1 MKYYPRNKEHVGLF
15 KQRGR
20 PPLHRIRCM
29 HVVKAMLDAGDLIT
43 VGQVHK
49 RVAIGAPA
57 QTYTVMNYFLTAG
70 LTTAPLVGAPHINQF
85 KVSCADTWAAT
96 IHKLS
101 EIEKLL

>member
-1 MKYYPRNKEHVGLF
+1 MKFYTRNKEHVGLF

-29 HVVKAMLDAGDLIT
+29 HVIQAMLNADELVT

-49 RVAIGAPA
+49 RVATGAPA

-70 LTTAPLVGAPHINQF
+70 LTTAPLVGAPHIKQF
-85 KVSCADTWAAT
+85 EVACPTTWTAT
-96 IHKLS
+96 TRELI
-101 EIEKLL
+101 EIEELL